1 MNPKAAN
8 ATPFHTSTETSIR
21 LPCRRSACFAAIIA
35 SNVGKNQRKTLKCDS
50 RSGHQRQDLDSY
62 QDNLGKL
69 HRNTLDHTRSKLEW
83 NTPPLFE
90 RELLSLQNIL
100 NSGII
105 NSKERKLKIIHYCF
119 DTHTYE
125 QGEFY
130 MPDITFTPLLIRNGE
145 VLMDK
150 VRLAFI
156 EY

>member
-1 MNPKAAN
+1 MFNKYFVKVIRASDNTAVPIPNKYISLTSYVS
-8 ATPFHTSTETSIR
+8 TP
-21 LPCRRSACFAAIIA
+21 
-35 SNVGKNQRKTLKCDS
+35 N
-50 RSGHQRQDLDSY
+50 QRQDLDSY
-62 QDNLGKL
+62 QDNWGKL
-69 HRNTLDHTRSKLEW
+69 HRNTLEHTRSKLEW

-105 NSKERKLKIIHYCF
+105 NAKERKLKIIHYCF

>member
-1 MNPKAAN
+1 MFDTYFVKVIRASDNTAVPIPNKYISLTSYVS
-8 ATPFHTSTETSIR
+8 TP
-21 LPCRRSACFAAIIA
+21 
-35 SNVGKNQRKTLKCDS
+35 N
-50 RSGHQRQDLDSY
+50 QRQDLDSY

-130 MPDITFTPLLIRNGE
+130 MTDITFTPLLIRNGE

>member
-1 MNPKAAN
+1 MFDTYFVKVIRASDNTAVPIPNKYISLTSYVS
-8 ATPFHTSTETSIR
+8 TP
-21 LPCRRSACFAAIIA
+21 
-35 SNVGKNQRKTLKCDS
+35 N
-50 RSGHQRQDLDSY
+50 QRQDLDSY
-62 QDNLGKL
+62 QDNWGKL

>member
-1 MNPKAAN
+1 MFNTYFVKVIRASDNTAVPIPNKYISLTSYVS
-8 ATPFHTSTETSIR
+8 TP
-21 LPCRRSACFAAIIA
+21 
-35 SNVGKNQRKTLKCDS
+35 N
-50 RSGHQRQDLDSY
+50 QRQDLDSY
-62 QDNLGKL
+62 QDNWGKL
-69 HRNTLDHTRSKLEW
+69 HRTTLDHTRSKLEW

-105 NSKERKLKIIHYCF
+105 NAKERKLKIIHYCF

-130 MPDITFTPLLIRNGE
+130 MPDITFTPLLILNGE

>member
-1 MNPKAAN
+1 MFDTYFVKVIRASDNTAVPIPNKYISLTSYVS
-8 ATPFHTSTETSIR
+8 TP
-21 LPCRRSACFAAIIA
+21 
-35 SNVGKNQRKTLKCDS
+35 N
-50 RSGHQRQDLDSY
+50 QRQDLDSY

-105 NSKERKLKIIHYCF
+105 NAKERKLKIIHYCF

-125 QGEFY
+125 QGGFY

>member
-1 MNPKAAN
+1 MFDTYFVKVIRASDNTAVPIPNKYISLTSYVS
-8 ATPFHTSTETSIR
+8 TP
-21 LPCRRSACFAAIIA
+21 
-35 SNVGKNQRKTLKCDS
+35 N
-50 RSGHQRQDLDSY
+50 QRQDLDSY

>member
-1 MNPKAAN
+1 MFDTYFVKVIRASDNTAVPIPNKYISLTSYVS
-8 ATPFHTSTETSIR
+8 TP
-21 LPCRRSACFAAIIA
+21 
-35 SNVGKNQRKTLKCDS
+35 N
-50 RSGHQRQDLDSY
+50 QRQDLDSY
-62 QDNLGKL
+62 QDNWGKL

-90 RELLSLQNIL
+90 RELFSLQNIL

-105 NSKERKLKIIHYCF
+105 NAKERKLKIIHYCF

>member
-1 MNPKAAN
+1 MFDTYFVKVIRASDNTAVPIPNKYISLTSYVS
-8 ATPFHTSTETSIR
+8 TP
-21 LPCRRSACFAAIIA
+21 
-35 SNVGKNQRKTLKCDS
+35 N
-50 RSGHQRQDLDSY
+50 QRQDLDSY

-69 HRNTLDHTRSKLEW
+69 HRNTLAHTRSKLEW

-105 NSKERKLKIIHYCF
+105 NAKERKLKIIHYCF

>member
-1 MNPKAAN
+1 MFDTYFVKVIRASDNTAIPIPNKYISLTSYVS
-8 ATPFHTSTETSIR
+8 TP
-21 LPCRRSACFAAIIA
+21 
-35 SNVGKNQRKTLKCDS
+35 N
-50 RSGHQRQDLDSY
+50 QRQDLDSY

-105 NSKERKLKIIHYCF
+105 NAKERKLKIIHYCF

>member
-1 MNPKAAN
+1 MFDTYFVKVIRASDNTAIPIPNKFISLTSYVS
-8 ATPFHTSTETSIR
+8 TP
-21 LPCRRSACFAAIIA
+21 
-35 SNVGKNQRKTLKCDS
+35 N
-50 RSGHQRQDLDSY
+50 QRQDLDSY

-100 NSGII
+100 NSGTI
-105 NSKERKLKIIHYCF
+105 NAKERKLKIIHYCF

>member
-1 MNPKAAN
+1 MFDTYFVKVIRASDNTAVPIPNKYISLTSYVS
-8 ATPFHTSTETSIR
+8 TP
-21 LPCRRSACFAAIIA
+21 
-35 SNVGKNQRKTLKCDS
+35 N
-50 RSGHQRQDLDSY
+50 QRQDLDSY

-69 HRNTLDHTRSKLEW
+69 HRNTLEHTRSKLEW

-105 NSKERKLKIIHYCF
+105 NLRERKLKIIHYCF
-119 DTHTYE
+119 DTHAYE

>member
-1 MNPKAAN
+1 MFYTYFVKVIRASDNTAVPIPNKYISLTSYVS
-8 ATPFHTSTETSIR
+8 TP
-21 LPCRRSACFAAIIA
+21 
-35 SNVGKNQRKTLKCDS
+35 
-50 RSGHQRQDLDSY
+50 HQRQDLDSY

-105 NSKERKLKIIHYCF
+105 NAKERKLKIIHYCF

>member
-1 MNPKAAN
+1 MFDTYFVKVIRVSDNTAVPIPNKYISLTSYVS
-8 ATPFHTSTETSIR
+8 TP
-21 LPCRRSACFAAIIA
+21 
-35 SNVGKNQRKTLKCDS
+35 N
-50 RSGHQRQDLDSY
+50 QRQDLDSY

>member
-1 MNPKAAN
+1 MFDTYFVKVIRASDNTAVPIPNKYISLTSYVS
-8 ATPFHTSTETSIR
+8 TP
-21 LPCRRSACFAAIIA
+21 
-35 SNVGKNQRKTLKCDS
+35 NQRQ
-50 RSGHQRQDLDSY
+50 GLDSY

-105 NSKERKLKIIHYCF
+105 NAKERKLKIIHYCF

>member
-1 MNPKAAN
+1 MFDTYFVKVIRASDNTAVPIPNKYISLSSYVS
-8 ATPFHTSTETSIR
+8 TP
-21 LPCRRSACFAAIIA
+21 
-35 SNVGKNQRKTLKCDS
+35 N
-50 RSGHQRQDLDSY
+50 QRQDLDSY

-100 NSGII
+100 NGGII
-105 NSKERKLKIIHYCF
+105 NAKERKLKIIHYCF

>member
-1 MNPKAAN
+1 MFDTYFVKVIRASDNTAVPIPNKYISLTSYVS
-8 ATPFHTSTETSIR
+8 TP
-21 LPCRRSACFAAIIA
+21 
-35 SNVGKNQRKTLKCDS
+35 N
-50 RSGHQRQDLDSY
+50 QRQDLDSY

-105 NSKERKLKIIHYCF
+105 NAKERKLKIIHYCF

>member
-1 MNPKAAN
+1 MFDTYFVKVIRASDNTAVPIPNKYISLTSYVS
-8 ATPFHTSTETSIR
+8 TP
-21 LPCRRSACFAAIIA
+21 
-35 SNVGKNQRKTLKCDS
+35 N
-50 RSGHQRQDLDSY
+50 QRQDLDSY
-62 QDNLGKL
+62 QDNRGKL
-69 HRNTLDHTRSKLEW
+69 RRNTLDHTRSKLEW

-105 NSKERKLKIIHYCF
+105 NAKERKLKIIHYCF

>member
-1 MNPKAAN
+1 MFDTYFVKVIRASDNTAVPIPNKYISLTSYVS
-8 ATPFHTSTETSIR
+8 TP
-21 LPCRRSACFAAIIA
+21 
-35 SNVGKNQRKTLKCDS
+35 N
-50 RSGHQRQDLDSY
+50 QRQDLDSY
-62 QDNLGKL
+62 QDNWGKL

-83 NTPPLFE
+83 NTPPLIE

-105 NSKERKLKIIHYCF
+105 NAKERKLKIIHYCF

>member
-1 MNPKAAN
+1 MFDTYFVKVIRASDNTAVPIPNKYISLTSYVS
-8 ATPFHTSTETSIR
+8 TP
-21 LPCRRSACFAAIIA
+21 
-35 SNVGKNQRKTLKCDS
+35 N
-50 RSGHQRQDLDSY
+50 QRQDLDSY

-69 HRNTLDHTRSKLEW
+69 HCNTLDHTRSKLEW

-105 NSKERKLKIIHYCF
+105 NAKERKLKIIHYCF

-125 QGEFY
+125 QGVFY

>member
-1 MNPKAAN
+1 MFDTYFVKVIRASDNTAVPIPNKYISLTSYVS
-8 ATPFHTSTETSIR
+8 TP
-21 LPCRRSACFAAIIA
+21 
-35 SNVGKNQRKTLKCDS
+35 N
-50 RSGHQRQDLDSY
+50 QRQDLDSY
-62 QDNLGKL
+62 QDSLGKL
-69 HRNTLDHTRSKLEW
+69 HRNTLEHTRSKLEW

-105 NSKERKLKIIHYCF
+105 NLRERKLKIIHYCF